1 MGKAGSRY
9 RTDMN
14 RSTTLRD
21 EKGQRVPGQQ
31 RPWLGVK
38 FVCAGAYLRVYRN
51 RAGTA
56 YTANC
61 PKCGKCI
68 RFRVGEG
75 GSSQRF
81 FEVSC

>member
-1 MGKAGSRY
+1 
-9 RTDMN
+9 MN
-14 RSTTLRD
+14 RSTTL
-21 EKGQRVPGQQ
+21 KGRTVQAGGEGNEQT
-31 RPWLGVK
+31 PWLGVR
-38 FVCAGAYLRVYRN
+38 FLCAGAYLRVYRN

-61 PKCGKCI
+61 PKCSKCI
-68 RFRVGEG
+68 RFRVGPG